1 MEIKAERVI
10 EHHLLLDFK
19 RQGETQTS
27 KPDLKINM
35 IKKNKPLFV
44 VSLGGSLIA
53 PDGGVDVDFLKQFR
67 DLVLGEIKNGS
78 RFIIVTGGGRT
89 ARRYIDAARRLG
101 FLHAEDLDWLGIHG
115 TRLNAHL
122 IRAMFRKYANPK
134 VVKDPLKKLFWKEP
148 ILVAGGWK
156 PGRSSDHVAVM
167 LATLY
172 GAKTVLN
179 LSNIAYLYTRDPR
192 VFKMT
197 EPICEISWVA
207 FRKMVGTKWDPGAN
221 LPFDP
226 IAARF
231 AQKEKMKVILVDG
244 RNIEN
249 LRLLLNGRGFEGT
262 IIG

>member
-1 MEIKAERVI
+1 MA
-10 EHHLLLDFK
+10 
-19 RQGETQTS
+19 
-27 KPDLKINM
+27 
-35 IKKNKPLFV
+35 KKNKPLIV
-44 VSLGGSLIA
+44 VSLGGSLIV
-53 PDGGVDVDFLKQFR
+53 PDGGVDVDFLKKFR

-89 ARRYIDAARRLG
+89 ARRYIDAARKLG

-134 VVKDPLKKLFWKEP
+134 VVKDPLKKLFWKDP

-156 PGRSSDHVAVM
+156 PGRSSDYVATL
-167 LATLY
+167 LAKLY
-172 GAKTVLN
+172 GAKLVLN
-179 LSNIAYLYTRDPR
+179 LSNIVYLYTRDPR
-192 VFKMT
+192 VFKMVK
-197 EPICEISWVA
+197 PICEITWEA
-207 FRKMVGTKWDPGAN
+207 FRKMVGGKWDPGAN

-226 IAARF
+226 IAARL